1 MMALELTIL
10 TSRSSRSLLARR
22 RVERSLL
29 ASLDGARRGSLH
41 SKDRLLPSRS
51 GRPLVSCSQRMQSI
65 GARSSAATLIEEE
78 KYGAFS
84 TLDEDADGYYIVQW
98 TSTPYTLQED
108 MELKEYTPAIRIKAG
123 ELVCDAVYYNK
134 VAGARGWYTPTRRA
148 RMPRRWCVSRRW
160 RPT

>member
-51 GRPLVSCSQRMQSI
+51 GRPLVSCSQRMQSS

-78 KYGAFS
+78 KYGAFIWS
-84 TLDEDADGYYIVQW
+84 SGHAPAVQMSRYY
-98 TSTPYTLQED
+98 PYLS
-108 MELKEYTPAIRIKAG
+108 
-123 ELVCDAVYYNK
+123 C
-134 VAGARGWYTPTRRA
+134 GAEVRDRSRRA
-148 RMPRRWCVSRRW
+148 YGAFYTTISLPDVDLLYGKGLILTRFNPFPPRVLYTEPESEIVE
-160 RPT
+160 